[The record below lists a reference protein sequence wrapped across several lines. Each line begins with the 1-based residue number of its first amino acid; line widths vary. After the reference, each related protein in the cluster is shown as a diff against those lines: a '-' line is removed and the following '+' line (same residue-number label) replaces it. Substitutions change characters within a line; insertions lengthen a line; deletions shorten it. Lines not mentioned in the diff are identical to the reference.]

1 MKNFKGIYI
10 NLAECVERR
19 RQFKGQLNTLGIS
32 GYYERFEAIKGNKDE
47 AKLRGISAGEI
58 GLWKSWMKIL
68 EDQKDKK
75 KDYYYIHI
83 AEDDALLSKTFV
95 ELIEKVGE
103 EPDWDILATDMYV
116 NPSIYKSWQES
127 HRKLF
132 RENKIGIIKGIYTGC
147 TSSMVIPIQSC
158 DKILELLKKEWI
170 TNKNLIPI
178 DNMFVRLSQNKE
190 IRIARS
196 APFVTSV
203 REESITDSTIQS
215 QLDVNQAIKSTQQI
229 CFHLR
234 RQLSVFN
241 KSNDA
246 IQIASEVMKLAKMAG
261 EDIENNIEDQLL
273 ADLVQLMEMNKL
285 TRYKHR
291 KNLIGEPLNK
301 QS

>member
-1 MKNFKGIYI
+1 
-10 NLAECVERR
+10 
-19 RQFKGQLNTLGIS
+19 
-32 GYYERFEAIKGNKDE
+32 
-47 AKLRGISAGEI
+47 
-58 GLWKSWMKIL
+58 
-68 EDQKDKK
+68 
-75 KDYYYIHI
+75 
-83 AEDDALLSKTFV
+83 
-95 ELIEKVGE
+95 
-103 EPDWDILATDMYV
+103 
-116 NPSIYKSWQES
+116 
-127 HRKLF
+127 
-132 RENKIGIIKGIYTGC
+132 
-147 TSSMVIPIQSC
+147 MVIPIQSC
-158 DKILELLKKEWI
+158 DKILKLLKKEWI

-190 IRIARS
+190 LRIARS

-215 QLDVNQAIKSTQQI
+215 QLDINQSIKSTQQI

-241 KSNDA
+241 KSSDA

-261 EDIENNIEDQLL
+261 EDIENNIEDQLI
-273 ADLVQLMEMNKL
+273 ADLVQLMEMNNL